1 MSGVT
6 DLARHIKARDNPSSY
21 TPMFGRIISLP
32 KLVIQLGNNILL
44 DDSDIKSVFDIY
56 ETQERDNHTEY
67 KYLGKEVV
75 CCDRS
80 NRIMKKT
87 FDFDFGNGE
96 FVMKDGNPVILSGI
110 NALKLWIQK
119 CMRTQ
124 LYRYSIYKDKQYGAN
139 IEDLVIG
146 KSYNFDFAE
155 SELRREIETA
165 LLRNEDIYSM
175 SGFSAEKV
183 GAILKISF
191 TLNTAYGESAEVY
204 TI

>member
-1 MSGVT
+1 
-6 DLARHIKARDNPSSY
+6 
-21 TPMFGRIISLP
+21 
-32 KLVIQLGNNILL
+32 
-44 DDSDIKSVFDIY
+44 
-56 ETQERDNHTEY
+56 
-67 KYLGKEVV
+67 
-75 CCDRS
+75 
-80 NRIMKKT
+80 MKKT

-96 FVMKDGNPVILSGI
+96 FVMKDGNPIILSGI
-110 NALKLWIQK
+110 NALKLCI
-119 CMRTQ
+119 RTQ

-139 IEDLVIG
+139 IEDLVMG

-183 GAILKISF
+183 GATLKISF

>member
-1 MSGVT
+1 
-6 DLARHIKARDNPSSY
+6 
-21 TPMFGRIISLP
+21 
-32 KLVIQLGNNILL
+32 
-44 DDSDIKSVFDIY
+44 
-56 ETQERDNHTEY
+56 
-67 KYLGKEVV
+67 
-75 CCDRS
+75 
-80 NRIMKKT
+80 MKKI

-119 CMRTQ
+119 CMRT
-124 LYRYSIYKDKQYGAN
+124 N

-146 KSYNFDFAE
+146 KLYNFDFAE

-183 GAILKISF
+183 GATLKISF
-191 TLNTAYGESAEVY
+191 TLNTTYGESAEVY

>member
-1 MSGVT
+1 
-6 DLARHIKARDNPSSY
+6 
-21 TPMFGRIISLP
+21 
-32 KLVIQLGNNILL
+32 
-44 DDSDIKSVFDIY
+44 
-56 ETQERDNHTEY
+56 
-67 KYLGKEVV
+67 
-75 CCDRS
+75 
-80 NRIMKKT
+80 MKKT

-96 FVMKDGNPVILSGI
+96 FVIKDGNPVILSGI
-110 NALKLWIQK
+110 NALKLWIQ
-119 CMRTQ
+119 TQ
-124 LYRYSIYKDKQYGAN
+124 LYIYSIYKDKQYGAN

-146 KSYNFDFAE
+146 KLYNFDFAE